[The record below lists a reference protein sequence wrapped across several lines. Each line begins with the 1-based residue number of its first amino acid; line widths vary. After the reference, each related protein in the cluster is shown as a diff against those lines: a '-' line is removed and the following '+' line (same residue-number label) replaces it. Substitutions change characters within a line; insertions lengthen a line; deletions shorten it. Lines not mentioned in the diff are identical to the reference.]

1 MLNALKKYNLLFV
14 EDNVRFATHTLE
26 FLTPFFHAI
35 YHAPCIADAISIFDT
50 KEVHVLL
57 CDVMLPDGN
66 GLDCIEYVRSCDN
79 KIPIMVLSAH
89 KDEDFLLKAIPL
101 GLTHYLIKPITF
113 KEFSAALSKI
123 DFLLESLY
131 QKHLPLTKNTYIDLD
146 NNTLIC
152 NKQLTALTSKE
163 ARFLKLM
170 AENPSMIISKEM
182 IEKEV
187 YDDTI
192 MSESALKNLVLR
204 LRKKVQEPFLQSV
217 AGEGYRLK
225 KITDI

>member
-1 MLNALKKYNLLFV
+1 MLSALKKYNLLFV

-26 FLTPFFHAI
+26 FLTPFFHTI
-35 YHAPCIADAISIFDT
+35 YHAPSIADAIAIFDT

-66 GLDCIEYVRSCDN
+66 GLDCIEYVRSRDA

-113 KEFSAALSKI
+113 KEFSAVLSKI
-123 DFLLESLY
+123 DLLLENLY
-131 QKHLPLTKNTYIDLD
+131 QKHLPITANTYVDLD

-152 NKQLTALTSKE
+152 NKKLTALTPKE
-163 ARFLKLM
+163 TRFLKLM
-170 AENPSMIISKEM
+170 VENPSMIISKEM

-187 YDDTI
+187 YDDNM

-225 KITDI
+225 K